1 MLANLAAPAITSLL
15 QQSLLPP
22 TLQPTISDMTKSGSK
37 YTKPP
42 TQRRTAK
49 AATKLVAV
57 KQAAQRPTHAS
68 RAVIRRVVR
77 SVAAAQE
84 ANA

>member
-1 MLANLAAPAITSLL
+1 
-15 QQSLLPP
+15 
-22 TLQPTISDMTKSGSK
+22 MTKTAGKHLKTTSGA
-37 YTKPP
+37 
-42 TQRRTAK
+42 RTDK
-49 AATKLVAV
+49 AAAKVVAV
-57 KQAAQRPTHAS
+57 KRAVQRPTHAS